1 MNITRQRVE
10 RILDRLVSARDRLV
24 RADLD
29 VMRHRH
35 APELASLAAARDN
48 FAAAYDQAVETLC
61 LMVRE
66 AGVAA

>member
-1 MNITRQRVE
+1 MNLTRQRVE

-24 RADLD
+24 RTDLD

-35 APELASLAAARDN
+35 AAELAALAAARDSY
-48 FAAAYDQAVETLC
+48 AAAYDAAVDTLC